1 MNTKQLAN
9 MPLGLELE
17 RLIAECLAVGADP
30 HKVIALAL
38 TPEMRDMAETSG
50 MTMKEQA
57 ALAWKVVD
65 KANAS
70 KKALDIDAN
79 ITGTIVMLQ
88 PSDADL

>member
-38 TPEMRDMAETSG
+38 TPEMRAMAETSG